1 MKLANHLLL
10 VFLLLFA
17 AQVLAGG
24 FKVDKPWIRE
34 SPPGMKILAGYM
46 TLENEKNEALN
57 MVGASSVDFE
67 SIEIHHTVIKDDMAG
82 MNRQQS
88 VRIPRFSTVKFEP
101 SGLHLML
108 INPKRELRGGYKV
121 KITLRFSNFR
131 KVKVIFPVRKEAR

>member
-1 MKLANHLLL
+1 MKIVNKLFLAA
-10 VFLLLFA
+10 LLFFVG
-17 AQVLAGG
+17 QVLANG
-24 FKVDKPWIRE
+24 FKVEKPWIRE
-34 SPPGMKILAGYM
+34 APPGMKILAGYM
-46 TLENEKNEALN
+46 MLENEKNGALN

-82 MNRQQS
+82 MIRQQS

-108 INPKRELRGGYKV
+108 INPKRELRGGDKV

-131 KVKVIFPVRKEAR
+131 KVKVIFQVRKEAR

>member
-34 SPPGMKILAGYM
+34 APPGMKILAGYM

-57 MVGASSVDFE
+57 MVGASSADFE
-67 SIEIHHTVIKDDMAG
+67 SIEIHHTIIKDDMAS
-82 MNRQQS
+82 MIRQQS

-101 SGLHLML
+101 NGLHLML
-108 INPKRELRGGYKV
+108 IKPRRELRGGDKV
-121 KITLRFSNFR
+121 KITLKFSNYR
-131 KVKVIFPVRKEAR
+131 KVKVVFQVRKGGR